1 MKIERNFLRRLGNLL
16 GIKKKSR
23 KYSYLKQIKNKEFY
37 IMKKK
42 LYKSVKNRK
51 FTGVCGGIEE
61 YFDIDSSIVN
71 SMACFDF
78 LCRNGSTDLYYLCDS
93 SILMNKIFLKFLNR

>member
-1 MKIERNFLRRLGNLL
+1 MIERNFLKKLGNLL

-42 LYKSVKNRK
+42 LYKSVKDRK
-51 FTGVCGGIEE
+51 LTGVCGGIAE
-61 YFDIDSSIVN
+61 YFDIDSSIVRIVWLILV
-71 SMACFDF
+71 
-78 LCRNGSTDLYYLCDS
+78 LCAGTGLLAYIICAIVLDDNP
-93 SILMNKIFLKFLNR
+93 NE

>member
-1 MKIERNFLRRLGNLL
+1 MKTGRNFLKKLGNLL

-42 LYKSVKNRK
+42 LYKSVKDRK
-51 FTGVCGGIEE
+51 LTGVCGGIEE

-78 LCRNGSTDLYYLCDS
+78 LCRNGSTGLYYLCDS
-93 SILMNKIFLKFLNR
+93 SILMNKIFLKKRI

>member
-1 MKIERNFLRRLGNLL
+1 MKIERNFLKKLGNLL

-42 LYKSVKNRK
+42 LYKSVKDRK
-51 FTGVCGGIEE
+51 LTGVCGGIEE

-71 SMACFDF
+71 NMACFDF
-78 LCRNGSTDLYYLCDS
+78 LCRNMGLLAYIICAIVL
-93 SILMNKIFLKFLNR
+93 F

>member
-1 MKIERNFLRRLGNLL
+1 L

-42 LYKSVKNRK
+42 LYKSVKDRK
-51 FTGVCGGIEE
+51 LTGVCGGIAE
-61 YFDIDSSIVN
+61 YFDIDSSIVRIVWLVLI
-71 SMACFDF
+71 
-78 LCRNGSTDLYYLCDS
+78 LCAGTGLLAYIICAIVLDDNP
-93 SILMNKIFLKFLNR
+93 NE